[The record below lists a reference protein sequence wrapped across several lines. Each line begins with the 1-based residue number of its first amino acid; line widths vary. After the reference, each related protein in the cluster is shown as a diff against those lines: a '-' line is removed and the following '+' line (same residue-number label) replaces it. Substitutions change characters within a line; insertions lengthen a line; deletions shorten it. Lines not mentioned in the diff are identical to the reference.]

1 VSSLKNAM
9 RISEV
14 AQKYGISRRT
24 LRYYEEIGILAS
36 LRDETSN
43 YRYYDTTAL
52 KRLEQILLLR
62 NLDFPINK
70 ITEILLSE
78 NNSISNEIFLE
89 KFKTLQDEIEVLLSL
104 RNIIA
109 SIIKINAA
117 AGTDNVN
124 VYEILKEQIYI
135 NKKVE
140 GVLSM
145 NQYTGDSIVI
155 EFGLNIVP
163 CADELIT
170 GIKELRKQL
179 EMEAQKGFPLIRIR
193 DVDTL
198 TENQYQISIK
208 GVITTNE
215 DLENISNEDKA
226 SKMLSNLKD
235 NIMRNIDNLI
245 E

>member
-1 VSSLKNAM
+1 M

-36 LRDETSN
+36 VRDETSN
-43 YRYYDTTAL
+43 YRYYDTAAL

-62 NLDFPINK
+62 NLDFPLNK

-104 RNIIA
+104 RNIIG
-109 SIIKINAA
+109 SIIQLNAA
-117 AGTDNVN
+117 AGTDSIN
-124 VYEILKEQIYI
+124 VYQILKEQIYI
-135 NKKVE
+135 HKKVE
-140 GVLSM
+140 RVLPM
-145 NQYTGDSIVI
+145 NQYTGDIIII
-155 EFGLNIVP
+155 EFGLKIVP
-163 CADELIT
+163 CADELIA

-179 EMEAQKGFPLIRIR
+179 EMETHKDFPLIRIR

-198 TENQYQISIK
+198 TENQYQILIK

-226 SKMLSNLKD
+226 SKMLSSLKD
-235 NIMRNIDNLI
+235 NIMHNIGNLT